1 MSRSRDN
8 IQELSGFE
16 TSGNVFLFVGV
27 ALAMF
32 TSLAL
37 FSVIKLFSGS
47 QGENLTMLQPETP

>member
-1 MSRSRDN
+1 MSVRRGKNQD
-8 IQELSGFE
+8 LSDFE
-16 TSGNVFLFVGV
+16 ESGNILLFAVV

-47 QGENLTMLQPETP
+47 QDENLTMLQPETP